1 VPVHIGVMCETCRK
15 VLFVGT
21 WRGITPSER
30 DAGLLKLTCKPPC
43 PAVRELGKTNCARI
57 ASQMTSSEEG
67 MQKRASMSRLQ
78 KAKGQAHIT
87 DIRAESQ

>member
-1 VPVHIGVMCETCRK
+1 MRDFLNSRASRPVPQSG
-15 VLFVGT
+15 
-21 WRGITPSER
+21 S
-30 DAGLLKLTCKPPC
+30 
-43 PAVRELGKTNCARI
+43 LGKTNCARI

-78 KAKGQAHIT
+78 KAKRQAHIT